1 MAMVVNMMPELDLS
15 DFTTTTT
22 TTTSTTN
29 STTTPEEDQCRNWG
43 DWSPVVDWDAF
54 SVHPHGDF
62 RDLFE
67 PEMEEDKDKTT
78 FSYSDDD
85 QNLVA
90 SPDAMMIEAAVD
102 SRSEDVK
109 GLRLVHLLMAAAEAM
124 TGDNISHDL
133 ATVILVRL
141 KSLVSP
147 NEGTNMERL
156 AAYFTDALLNLLE
169 RGGGGLHYKQH
180 HYLHHHRSDVLAAF
194 QLLQDMS
201 PYVKFG
207 HFTAN
212 QAIIESVTHERRVH
226 IIDYDIMEG
235 ITEL

>member
-1 MAMVVNMMPELDLS
+1 
-15 DFTTTTT
+15 
-22 TTTSTTN
+22 
-29 STTTPEEDQCRNWG
+29 
-43 DWSPVVDWDAF
+43 
-54 SVHPHGDF
+54 
-62 RDLFE
+62 
-67 PEMEEDKDKTT
+67 
-78 FSYSDDD
+78 
-85 QNLVA
+85 
-90 SPDAMMIEAAVD
+90 
-102 SRSEDVK
+102 
-109 GLRLVHLLMAAAEAM
+109 
-124 TGDNISHDL
+124 
-133 ATVILVRL
+133 
-141 KSLVSP
+141 
-147 NEGTNMERL
+147 MERL

-169 RGGGGLHYKQH
+169 RGGGGGYKQH